1 MGKAS
6 SSKKIARAARAGATT
21 GPSERRE
28 LGFPLIVIG
37 LIVGGLVLVAF
48 ARTTRDAQASP
59 TLQDHWHSAY
69 TLYDCETDSV
79 LPPFES
85 QFDPQGIHSHSDS
98 LIHIHPFSAS
108 VTGSR
113 ATMGVFFQAMGVT
126 VETQAITLPG
136 GETLEAGA
144 ECDGEPSEIVV
155 AIWED
160 GLDPSGEPDEIV
172 RENFDDIVFVAPEMS
187 YTIARVPVGASPPP
201 PGPDVL
207 DQLAA
212 TSGLGRGEGVEPPNR
227 SAVPGPQDFGTGA
240 VNSDDAEPAQDDADD
255 ADGSTED
262 GTTEDG

>member
-6 SSKKIARAARAGATT
+6 SSKKIARAARAGQTT
-21 GPSERRE
+21 GPNERRE
-28 LGFPLIVIG
+28 LGFPLIVVG
-37 LIVGGLVLVAF
+37 LIVAGLVLVAF

-69 TLYDCETDSV
+69 TLYDCVTGGV
-79 LPPFES
+79 LPAFDS

-108 VTGSR
+108 VTGSNAR
-113 ATMGVFFQAMGVT
+113 MSVFFAAMGAT
-126 VETQAITLPG
+126 VEPEAITLPG
-136 GETLEAGA
+136 GETLEAGV

-160 GLDPSGEPDEIV
+160 GLDPSGDPDEIV
-172 RENFDDIVFVAPEMS
+172 RENFGDIVFAAPEMA
-187 YTIARVPVGASPPP
+187 YTIARVAVGATPPP

-227 SAVPGPQDFGTGA
+227 SAVPGPQDFGTRTNVTYG
-240 VNSDDAEPAQDDADD
+240 AEPVQDEAGE
-255 ADGSTED
+255 ADGAPED
-262 GTTEDG
+262 GTAEDG